1 MNHTKSSREVEC
13 AILEVALSLDEDARE
28 NFLKRTFRG
37 DAEGF
42 SEMQELVKATRGA
55 TSFFLDAREQQARMA
70 FDLVS
75 EMAPDDFPASPP
87 PDAMIEGPGTRLGR
101 YRLIQ
106 RIGEG
111 GGGVVYEAEQEEPMR
126 RRVAIKIV
134 RLGMN
139 TESVIARFEIERQAL
154 ALMDHPNIAKVLDAG
169 AASSGR
175 PYFVM
180 ELVAGEKITNYC
192 DVRKL
197 GNVQRLNLFIK
208 VCHAIQH
215 AHQKGI
221 IHRDIKPS
229 NILVAGHDG
238 IDVPKVIDFGI
249 AKAIESQTFADKVVT
264 AHDQFFGTPAYMSPE
279 QIDLAGLDVDTRS
292 DIYSLGVLLYEL
304 LTSRTP
310 LDGEVLATQGISKI
324 RDTLLNT
331 EVQRPSLMLGGVEKA
346 TLQTAAK
353 DRKAEPAQL
362 ISYIRGDLDWIVL
375 KAMDKNRARRYQTVN
390 SLALDVQRF
399 LEHQPV
405 AARPPGRLYL
415 LGKFI
420 RRNRL
425 AVGAGIALAISLL
438 AGLVISTGLYKRE
451 RQALGEQLRLRE
463 EAQAAR
469 NEESRL
475 RRQADARSNVAR
487 VAFLLDQG
495 RIDEADTL
503 RQKYPL
509 SSIEPSLEAAAV
521 FRALG
526 DWNAT
531 HGRWDQAIQ
540 CFKLL
545 MQANLLD
552 EPANVLQRSDLMA
565 ISAALLYYQ
574 KQEYLAFRGEVKE
587 RYLTPVNPLQA
598 EHLLK
603 VCLLSPADDD
613 LLKRLRHAVEVMGEP
628 TRTSLPSWSGL
639 SLGLYQYRS
648 GEDEL
653 ALKTCETGLKDPSI
667 KNSCRASILALSSM
681 IHSSMGKPL
690 PADQAEQQAKKL
702 IADSAGSD
710 AVRGSA
716 IPPYWFDWVVAEL
729 LVREA
734 EQGIDKNR

>member
-1 MNHTKSSREVEC
+1 MEC
-13 AILEVALSLDEDARE
+13 AILEVALSLDEEARRE
-28 NFLKRTFRG
+28 FLTRTFQN
-37 DAEGF
+37 DAEGL
-42 SEMQELVKATRGA
+42 SEMRILVDATRGA
-55 TSFFLDAREQQARMA
+55 TSFFLDARERRARMA
-70 FDLVS
+70 SDIIS
-75 EMAPDDFPASPP
+75 EMAPSDTSAASPL
-87 PDAMIEGPGTRLGR
+87 DALIEGPGAKLGR
-101 YRLIQ
+101 YRLVK

-111 GGGVVYEAEQEEPMR
+111 GGGVVYEAEQEEPIR

-180 ELVAGEKITNYC
+180 ELVTGEKITSYC
-192 DVRKL
+192 DSKKL
-197 GNVQRLNLFIK
+197 GTVQRLHLFIK

-229 NILVAGHDG
+229 NILVADHDG
-238 IDVPKVIDFGI
+238 LDEPKVIDFGI
-249 AKAIESQTFADKVVT
+249 AKAIESQAFGEKPFTS
-264 AHDQFFGTPAYMSPE
+264 HDQFFGTPAYMSPE

-310 LDGEVLATQGISKI
+310 LDGDLLATQGISKI

-331 EVQRPSLMLGGVEKA
+331 EIQRPSLMLGEVGRDV
-346 TLQTAAK
+346 LQTVAK
-353 DRKAEPAQL
+353 DRKAEPTQL
-362 ISYIRGDLDWIVL
+362 VSFIRGDLDWIVL
-375 KAMDKNRARRYQTVN
+375 RAMDKNRARRYQTVN
-390 SLALDVQRF
+390 SLARDVQRF

-405 AARPPGRLYL
+405 TARPPGRLYL
-415 LGKFI
+415 LEKFI

-425 AVGAGIALAISLL
+425 AVSAGIALAASLV

-451 RQALGEQLRLRE
+451 RQALREQLRLRE

-469 NEESRL
+469 AVESRL
-475 RRQADARSNVAR
+475 REEADARANVAR

-509 SSIEPSLEAAAV
+509 SSIEPSLEAASV

-552 EPANVLQRSDLMA
+552 EPSNVLQRSDFLA
-565 ISAALLYYQ
+565 ISSALLYHE
-574 KQEYLAFRGEVKE
+574 KEEYLAFRREVKE
-587 RYLTPVNPLQA
+587 RYLTPRNTLQA

-603 VCLLSPADDD
+603 ICLLSPADHD
-613 LLKRLRHAVEVMGEP
+613 LLKRLRHTVEVMGEP
-628 TRTSLPSWSGL
+628 TLTSLPSWSGFA
-639 SLGLYQYRS
+639 LGLYHYRE
-648 GEDEL
+648 GAHEA
-653 ALKTCETGLKDPSI
+653 ALRVCETGLADPRI
-667 KNSCRASILALSSM
+667 KNSCRASILTLLSM
-681 IHSSMGKPL
+681 IHSRMGGVAK
-690 PADQAEQQAKKL
+690 ADETLAEARKL
-702 IADSAGSD
+702 ITESEGND
-710 AVRGSA
+710 AVQGSSV
-716 IPPYWFDWVVAEL
+716 PPYWFDWVIAEL
-729 LVREA
+729 LVKEA
-734 EQGIDKNR
+734 EQEIAKR

>member
-1 MNHTKSSREVEC
+1 M
-13 AILEVALSLDEDARE
+13 SLDEEARE
-28 NFLKRTFRG
+28 EFLNRTFHG
-37 DAEGF
+37 DAAGH
-42 SEMQELVKATRGA
+42 SEMRKLVDATRGA
-55 TSFFLDAREQQARMA
+55 TSFFLDAREQRSRMA
-70 FDLVS
+70 SDLIS
-75 EMAPDDFPASPP
+75 EMAPEDFPPAPP
-87 PDAMIEGPGTRLGR
+87 VDATIEGPGTRLGR
-101 YRLIQ
+101 YRLIK

-180 ELVAGEKITNYC
+180 ELVTGEKITTYC
-192 DVRKL
+192 NTKKL

-229 NILVAGHDG
+229 NIIVSDHDG
-238 IDVPKVIDFGI
+238 IVIPKVIDFGI
-249 AKAIESQTFADKVVT
+249 AKAIESQTLGETVFT

-292 DIYSLGVLLYEL
+292 DIYSLGVVLYEL

-331 EVQRPSLMLGGVEKA
+331 EVRRPSLMLGEVGKE
-346 TLQTAAK
+346 TLQTVAK
-353 DRKAEPAQL
+353 DRKSEPAQL
-362 ISYIRGDLDWIVL
+362 ISFIRGDLDWIVL

-405 AARPPGRLYL
+405 AARPPGRFYL

-425 AVGAGIALAISLL
+425 AVGAGISLAISLL
-438 AGLVISTGLYKRE
+438 AGLVISMGLYKRE
-451 RQALGEQLRLRE
+451 RQALGEQLRLKE
-463 EAQAAR
+463 EAQVAR
-469 NEESRL
+469 GVENRL
-475 RRQADARSNVAR
+475 RRRADARSNVAR
-487 VAFLLDQG
+487 VAFLLNQG
-495 RIDEADTL
+495 RIDEADAL
-503 RQKYPL
+503 RQQYPL

-531 HGRWDQAIQ
+531 HGRWDQAIE

-552 EPANVLQRSDLMA
+552 EPSNIIRSTDLMA
-565 ISAALLYYQ
+565 IGSALLYH
-574 KQEYLAFRGEVKE
+574 KENEYLAFRREVKE
-587 RYLTPVNPLQA
+587 RYMTPLDALQA

-603 VCLLSPADDD
+603 VCLIGPADPD
-613 LLKRLRHAVEVMGEP
+613 LLERLKLAVEVMGEP
-628 TRTSLPSWSGL
+628 TKAPLPAWAGL
-639 SLGLYQYRS
+639 SLGLYHYRS
-648 GEDEL
+648 GENEK
-653 ALKTCETGLKDPSI
+653 ALKACETGLTAAGI

-681 IHSSMGKPL
+681 IQFRLGKASDAKDAL
-690 PADQAEQQAKKL
+690 EKSKKL
-702 IADSAGSD
+702 ITESAGSD
-710 AVRGSA
+710 AVGGSA
-716 IPPYWFDWVVAEL
+716 VPPYWFDWVIAEV

-734 EQGIDKNR
+734 DQEIASNAEPRKNERTPSQ

>member
-1 MNHTKSSREVEC
+1 VTKTESSREVEC
-13 AILEVALSLDEDARE
+13 AILEVALSLDEDARSE
-28 NFLKRTFRG
+28 FLKRTFQD
-37 DAEGF
+37 DADGL
-42 SEMQELVKATRGA
+42 SEMRILVEATRGA
-55 TSFFLDAREQQARMA
+55 TSFFLDARERRARMA
-70 FDLVS
+70 SDIIS
-75 EMAPDDFPASPP
+75 EMAPSDLPLVSPL
-87 PDAMIEGPGTRLGR
+87 DGLIEGPGARLGR
-101 YRLIQ
+101 YRLVK

-111 GGGVVYEAEQEEPMR
+111 GGGVVYEAEQEEPIR

-180 ELVAGEKITNYC
+180 ELVAGEKITAYC
-192 DVRKL
+192 DLKKL

-229 NILVAGHDG
+229 NILVADHDG
-238 IDVPKVIDFGI
+238 IDDPKVIDFGI
-249 AKAIESQTFADKVVT
+249 AKAIESQAFGEKVFT

-310 LDGEVLATQGISKI
+310 LDGELLATQGISKI

-331 EVQRPSLMLGGVEKA
+331 EIQRPSLMLGEVDREV
-346 TLQTAAK
+346 LQTVAK
-353 DRKAEPAQL
+353 DRKAEPTQL
-362 ISYIRGDLDWIVL
+362 ISFIRGDLDWIVL
-375 KAMDKNRARRYQTVN
+375 KAMDKNRSRRYQTVN
-390 SLALDVQRF
+390 SLARDVQRF

-425 AVGAGIALAISLL
+425 AVGAGVALTASLV
-438 AGLVISTGLYKRE
+438 AGLVISTSLYKRE

-469 NEESRL
+469 AVESRL
-475 RRQADARSNVAR
+475 REQADARANVAR

-495 RIDEADTL
+495 RIDEADAL

-509 SSIEPSLEAAAV
+509 SSIEPSLEAASV

-552 EPANVLQRSDLMA
+552 EPGNVLQRTDLMA
-565 ISAALLYYQ
+565 ISSALLYHERL
-574 KQEYLAFRGEVKE
+574 EYLRFRNEVKE
-587 RYLTPVNPLQA
+587 RYLAPRNVLQA

-603 VCLLSPADDD
+603 ICLISPADED
-613 LLKRLRHAVEVMGEP
+613 LLNQLQHTVEVMGEP
-628 TRTSLPSWSGL
+628 TRTSLPSWSGFA
-639 SLGLYQYRS
+639 LGLYRYR
-648 GEDEL
+648 GGANETAL
-653 ALKTCETGLKDPSI
+653 AVCKTALADPNI
-667 KNSCRASILALSSM
+667 KNSCRASILALLSM
-681 IHSSMGKPL
+681 VHSRMGGSPTANQTL
-690 PADQAEQQAKKL
+690 EEAKKL
-702 IADSAGSD
+702 ITESEGTD
-710 AVRGSA
+710 AVKGSS
-716 IPPYWFDWVVAEL
+716 IPPYWFDWVIAEL

-734 EQGIDKNR
+734 EQEISKR